1 MSETPPQRGDEQ
13 FSGQVNSMFDRISG
27 VYDRMNRVMTAGLDQ
42 TWRERAADR
51 VRLEPGQRALDLC
64 CGTGD
69 LALALAERV
78 GSKGNVTG
86 ADFSRPMLEL
96 ATKKAAADG
105 ITQVEFEWADAL
117 DLPYEDDSFDAVT
130 ISFGARNLADLPK
143 GLAEMYRVLKP
154 GGRLAILK
162 ITQPRRQ
169 PLATFFGIWFD
180 RIVPV
185 LGKVAGDSS
194 AYTYLPESV
203 RSFPDAE
210 TLGEKLDQAGFQ
222 HVRWTLMAGSIIALH
237 SGVKAAE

>member
-1 MSETPPQRGDEQ
+1 MTDTPPRRGDEQ

-78 GSKGNVTG
+78 GPEGRVTG

-96 ATKKAAADG
+96 ATKKAATDG
-105 ITQVEFEWADAL
+105 VPQVEFEWADAL
-117 DLPYEDDSFDAVT
+117 ELPYEDESFDAVT

-143 GLAEMYRVLKP
+143 GLAEMNRVLKP
-154 GGRLAILK
+154 GGRLAILE

-169 PLATFFGIWFD
+169 PLAAFFGLWFD
-180 RIVPV
+180 RIVPM

-210 TLGEKLDQAGFQ
+210 TLAARMDEAGFR
-222 HVRWTLMAGSIIALH
+222 HVRWTLMAGTIIALH
-237 SGVKAAE
+237 SAVK

>member
-27 VYDRMNRVMTAGLDQ
+27 VYDRMNSVMTAGLDQ

-51 VRLEPGQRALDLC
+51 VRLEPGQKALDLC

-78 GSKGNVTG
+78 GSEGSVTG

-96 ATKKAAADG
+96 AGKKAAAEGAD
-105 ITQVEFEWADAL
+105 QVIFEWADAL
-117 DLPYEDDSFDAVT
+117 DLPYEDESFDAVT

-143 GLAEMYRVLKP
+143 GLSEMHRVLKP
-154 GGRLAILK
+154 GGRLAILE

-180 RIVPV
+180 RVVPV
-185 LGKVAGDSS
+185 LGKLAGDSS

-210 TLGEKLDQAGFQ
+210 TLGERLDQAGFR

-237 SGVKAAE
+237 SGVK

>member
-1 MSETPPQRGDEQ
+1 MSDTPPRRGDEQ

-51 VRLEPGQRALDLC
+51 ARLEPGQRALDIC

-69 LALALAERV
+69 LALALAKRTGPE
-78 GSKGNVTG
+78 GEVTG
-86 ADFSRPMLEL
+86 ADFSRPMLEI
-96 ATKKAAADG
+96 ARDKAAGAG
-105 ITQVEFEWADAL
+105 VSQVEFEWADAL
-117 DLPYEDDSFDAVT
+117 ELPYEDESFDAVT
-130 ISFGARNLADLPK
+130 IAFGARNLADLPR
-143 GLAEMYRVLKP
+143 GLAEMHRVLKP
-154 GGRLAILK
+154 GGRLAILE

-169 PLATFFGIWFD
+169 PLATFFGLWFD
-180 RIVPV
+180 RIVPM
-185 LGKVAGDSS
+185 LGKLAGDSS

-210 TLGEKLDQAGFQ
+210 TLAARLDEAGFR

-237 SGVKAAE
+237 SAVR

>member
-1 MSETPPQRGDEQ
+1 MSDTPPRRGDEQ

-78 GSKGNVTG
+78 GPGGEVTG

-96 ATKKAAADG
+96 ATAKAQSG
-105 ITQVEFEWADAL
+105 GVTQAEFEWADAL
-117 DLPYEDDSFDAVT
+117 ELPYGDESFDAVT
-130 ISFGARNLADLPK
+130 ISFGARNLADLPR
-143 GLAEMYRVLKP
+143 GLAEMHRVLKP
-154 GGRLAILK
+154 GGRLAILE

-169 PLATFFGIWFD
+169 PLATFFGLWFD
-180 RIVPV
+180 RVVPM

-210 TLGEKLDQAGFQ
+210 TLAGRMDEAGFR

-237 SGVKAAE
+237 SAVK

>member
-1 MSETPPQRGDEQ
+1 MTDTPPRRGDEQ

-78 GSKGNVTG
+78 GSEGRVTG

-96 ATKKAAADG
+96 ATKKASADG
-105 ITQVEFEWADAL
+105 VAQVEFEWADAL
-117 DLPYEDDSFDAVT
+117 ELPYEDESFDAVT

-143 GLAEMYRVLKP
+143 GLAEMNRVLKP
-154 GGRLAILK
+154 GGRLAILE

-169 PLATFFGIWFD
+169 PLAAFFGLWFD
-180 RIVPV
+180 RIVPM

-210 TLGEKLDQAGFQ
+210 TLAARMDEAGFR
-222 HVRWTLMAGSIIALH
+222 HVRWTLMAGTIIALH
-237 SGVKAAE
+237 SAVK